1 LVKADVSAVAA
12 VGEGGS
18 ALLKGY
24 ESFLGWG
31 QPMPREAEI
40 PVILKLY
47 DLTVWTLNHTAKF
60 ARHHRYSLGTRIEQ
74 TLFDLMDTL
83 CEAKY
88 TSSKAP
94 LLSQANMYLDRLRLQ
109 MRMAKDLRLL
119 PLNSYEFQAKA
130 VDEIGRMI
138 GGWRRSRGGEGIQP

>member
-1 LVKADVSAVAA
+1 MRR
-12 VGEGGS
+12 EG
-18 ALLKGY
+18 
-24 ESFLGWG
+24 
-31 QPMPREAEI
+31 EI
-40 PVILKLY
+40 PVILKVY
-47 DLTVWTLNHTAKF
+47 DLAVWTLNHTAKF

-94 LLSQANMYLDRLRLQ
+94 LLSRANTYLDRLRLQ

-119 PLNSYEFQAKA
+119 HLNSYEYQARA

-138 GGWRRSRGGEGIQP
+138 GGWRRSRGGEAVQP